1 MMVWLFF
8 FAIVMVTCFV
18 HASGSILTKG
28 NIREEI
34 SSLDDVHNTFDEFLV
49 QASAT
54 QEEHERKL
62 LIATGEVRAGPRG
75 DPGDASPQIEPTE
88 LSFMIVSFFVDTD
101 FTYYY
106 YFEVFCFCFFAADIP
121 VSRLSNI
128 LLDDG

>member
-1 MMVWLFF
+1 MVWLFF

-49 QASAT
+49 Q
-54 QEEHERKL
+54 HERKL

-75 DPGDASPQIEPTE
+75 DPGDASPQLEPTE
-88 LSFMIVSFFVDTD
+88 LSFMIVSFFFVDTD

-106 YFEVFCFCFFAADIP
+106 YFEVFGFLFLFFRCRYTSLTP
-121 VSRLSNI
+121 FQHSFR
-128 LLDDG
+128 